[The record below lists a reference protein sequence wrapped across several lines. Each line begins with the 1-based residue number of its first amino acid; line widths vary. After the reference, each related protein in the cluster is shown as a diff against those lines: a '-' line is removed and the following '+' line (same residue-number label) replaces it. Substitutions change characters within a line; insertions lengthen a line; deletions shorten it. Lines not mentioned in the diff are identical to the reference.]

1 MELLKI
7 DGPQKTSV
15 LRSAVQRAARIF
27 YLVTPSVFC
36 LSIRLPRCI
45 LLVGTTART
54 SFLMDLIPYGGHKD
68 AIRAWGHVHIV
79 VLPYLM
85 FALIVLLVVS
95 CITLQA
101 TLTSRAVVGL
111 STGCFVIGLG
121 AIFTFSWIRAD
132 RVLGVTLTSM
142 VTKQS
147 HTAGKNDLRAF
158 V

>member
-1 MELLKI
+1 MELVESEDPTENI
-7 DGPQKTSV
+7 GFFM
-15 LRSAVQRAARIF
+15 F
-27 YLVTPSVFC
+27 YLVTAYPCSAYPCFVH
-36 LSIRLPRCI
+36 RCI

-54 SFLMDLIPYGGHKD
+54 SFLLDLIPYGGHKD
-68 AIRAWGHVHIV
+68 AIKAWGHVHIV

-101 TLTSRAVVGL
+101 TLTSCAVVGF
-111 STGCFVIGLG
+111 STGCFVVGLG
-121 AIFTFSWIRAD
+121 AIFTLSWIRAD

-147 HTAGKNDLRAF
+147 HTAAKRGRR
-158 V
+158 VT

>member
-1 MELLKI
+1 MELLESEDAQKI
-7 DGPQKTSV
+7 SV
-15 LRSAVQRAARIF
+15 LRSAVQRVARILHLETSSMF
-27 YLVTPSVFC
+27 RLSV
-36 LSIRLPRCI
+36 LPRCI

-68 AIRAWGHVHIV
+68 AIRAWGHIHIV

-101 TLTSRAVVGL
+101 TLTSRAAVGL
-111 STGCFVIGLG
+111 STGCFVVGLG

-132 RVLGVTLTSM
+132 RVLHVTLTSM
-142 VTKQS
+142 VNKQA
-147 HTAGKNDLRAF
+147 HTTGKSRIRRR